1 MANRKIKR
9 VRLIAICLFISVL
22 STYDTFGQYV
32 SGYTPKDTTYKTKHL
47 PHKATFYSA
56 LIPGLGQIYN
66 QKYWKVPVIYAGFAA
81 LAYYAGYNNYVYK
94 RYKEGYNT
102 KLFIEN
108 GDSTLTDLFKF
119 ASKENLLRQRDNWRR
134 NRDLCIIGIGLLY
147 VAQIIDAN
155 VDAHLFDYDI
165 SQDLSM
171 RIDPF
176 YIDPRMLTTH
186 QSDASFFGIKCT
198 FRFK

>member
-1 MANRKIKR
+1 MANRKTKR
-9 VRLIAICLFISVL
+9 ARLIAICLFISVL

>member
-1 MANRKIKR
+1 MANKK
-9 VRLIAICLFISVL
+9 AI
-22 STYDTFGQYV
+22 YWQYV
-32 SGYTPKDTTYKTKHL
+32 AVALIVIALTTQKTFAQYVKSYKYNDTTYRTRHL

-56 LIPGLGQIYN
+56 LVPGLGQIYN
-66 QKYWKVPVIYAGFAA
+66 QKYWKLPILYAGFTA
-81 LAYYAGYNNYVYK
+81 LAYYTGYNNYVYK

-102 KLFIEN
+102 KLLIES
-108 GDSTLTDLFKF
+108 GDSTLTDDFKF
-119 ASKENLLRQRDNWRR
+119 TSKENVLKQRDNWRR

-171 RIDPF
+171 KIEPV
-176 YIDPRMLTTH
+176 YIDPRMMMTYKN
-186 QSDASFFGIKCT
+186 SNASFGLRFT
-198 FRFK
+198 FCF